1 MLLQQMVKVLQD
13 IFRNGVKYYKG
24 KVLGKSKG
32 KERKI
37 AIRIYLREYFMEIYK
52 LCFFVF

>member
-24 KVLGKSKG
+24 KRFG
-32 KERKI
+32 KEAKEKRKN
-37 AIRIYLREYFMEIYK
+37 
-52 LCFFVF
+52 